1 MPRPLKIIFMH
12 LHFEDNYAEII
23 LLVFLIIVFLQS
35 GIDKVKDWKGN
46 LSWLTGHFS
55 ESPFKNGVPLLLGII
70 TVMELASGL
79 LSLVGLVHLL
89 LHDNTMFAFY
99 GALVSSITL
108 LMLLLGQ
115 RVAKDYEGAKTIV
128 IYLVPTVFLLFLL
141 Q

>member
-1 MPRPLKIIFMH
+1 MH
-12 LHFEDNYAEII
+12 LHFDENYATLV
-23 LLVFLIIVFLQS
+23 LLIFLIIVFLQS

-46 LSWLTGHFS
+46 LSWLTGHFA

-70 TVMELASGL
+70 AVMELAAGI
-79 LSLVGLVHLL
+79 LSLVGIVHLL
-89 LHDNTMFAFY
+89 LHNNTLFAFY
-99 GALVSSITL
+99 GALVSAISL

>member
-1 MPRPLKIIFMH
+1 MH
-12 LHFEDNYAEII
+12 FHFEANYAESI

-46 LSWLTGHFS
+46 LSWLTGHFAQ
-55 ESPFKNGVPLLLGII
+55 SPFKNVVPLLLGIL
-70 TVMELASGL
+70 TGMELAAGL
-79 LSLVGLVHLL
+79 LSLIGLVHLL
-89 LHDNTMFAFY
+89 LYDNDSFAFF
-99 GALVSSITL
+99 GALVSAITL